1 MLVGLHVKNLALI
14 EQADVEFGNGLNI
27 LTGETGAGKSI
38 IIGSVALALGAKA
51 SRDMIRRGEEYA
63 YIELIF
69 SVDDEKKREE
79 LRKMDVYPDDDGLL
93 IISKK
98 ITQTRSIS
106 RINDETV
113 TTARLKSVTGKLL
126 DIHGQHEHQS
136 LLHKQKHLE
145 ILDEYSWRE
154 TGMLKRNV
162 AESYRKYLELKGK
175 LDGFSLDEESRKR
188 ELDFVRYE
196 IDEIENAALKPGEEE
211 ELAAKFRKFS
221 HGQKIM
227 ESLQG
232 AYQAVDNDAVG
243 RAYREVESVSSYDE
257 RLSGIAAGLSDAESI
272 LADLCRS
279 ISDYMDEMEFSGED
293 FRKTEERL
301 DFIRGIMAK
310 YGNSEEAVLKSLEEK
325 KKRLAE
331 LENYE
336 ELAFAARAE
345 FEEQKRVLGLL
356 CGRLSKERE
365 KAAKIL
371 ENRITEELEDL
382 NFLHVE
388 FQVDVHQTDH
398 FTAAGSDEVE
408 FLISTNPGS
417 IPPRPLG
424 EVASGGELSRI
435 MLAIKTVLADTD
447 DIPTLIFDEIDTGIS
462 GRTAQKVSE
471 RLSYIGRKHQVLCIT
486 HLPQIAAMA
495 DTHFEIKKSVVN
507 GVTATKIRKLTEN
520 EQVDELARLLGG
532 AEITEKVRENA
543 EEMKRLAGETKSRS
557 NLNEK
562 AQNAGEDHAEADSAE
577 NQRAVSAANVSVLP
591 AAG

>member
-1 MLVGLHVKNLALI
+1 MLVGLHVQNLALI

-51 SRDMIRRGEEYA
+51 SKDMIRRGEEYA

-79 LRKMDVYPDDDGLL
+79 LKKMDVYPDEDGLL

-113 TTARLKSVTGKLL
+113 TTARLKAVTGKLL

-154 TGMLKRNV
+154 TGSLKRNV
-162 AESYRKYLELKGK
+162 AESYRRYLELKGK

-188 ELDFVRYE
+188 ELDFVRFE
-196 IDEIENAALKPGEEE
+196 IDEIENSALKPGEEE

-221 HGQKIM
+221 HSQKIM

-232 AYQAVDNDAVG
+232 AYQAVDGDAIG
-243 RAYREVESVSSYDE
+243 RAYREMESVASYDE

-272 LADLCRS
+272 LSDICRS

-293 FRKTEERL
+293 FKKTEERL
-301 DFIRGIMAK
+301 DLVRGIMAK

-325 KKRLAE
+325 KKRLEE

-336 ELAFAARAE
+336 ELAFAAKAE
-345 FEEQKRVLGLL
+345 FEEQKRVLGFL

-388 FQVDVHQTDH
+388 FRVDVHRTDR
-398 FTAAGSDEVE
+398 FTADGSDEVE

-495 DTHFEIKKSVVN
+495 DTHFEIKKSVEN
-507 GVTATKIRKLTEN
+507 GVTATKIRKLTEKD
-520 EQVDELARLLGG
+520 EVDELARLLGG

-543 EEMKRLAGETKSRS
+543 EEMKRLAEETK
-557 NLNEK
+557 N
-562 AQNAGEDHAEADSAE
+562 H
-577 NQRAVSAANVSVLP
+577 RAVLQT
-591 AAG
+591 AG